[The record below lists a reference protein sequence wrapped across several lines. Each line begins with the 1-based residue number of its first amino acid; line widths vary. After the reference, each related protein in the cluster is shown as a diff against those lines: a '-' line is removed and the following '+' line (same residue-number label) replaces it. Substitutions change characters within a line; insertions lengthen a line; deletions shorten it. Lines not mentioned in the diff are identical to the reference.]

1 MSTQTS
7 HNNADVLEKATD
19 FIWRS
24 ARLLD
29 RLRFQYLFQN
39 GSLEPVLTALKTF
52 QNEDG
57 GFGNSLEPDLRAP
70 ISLPVPTWSAL
81 VVMDQIDHLDEAM
94 AQQACDYL
102 MTITTEEGG
111 VPFILPAGQQYPHAF
126 WWGSDDYSAGLNPTG
141 GLVGLL
147 NKLGVQHPWLE
158 RATEFVWKKIDALE
172 ATSEY
177 EINNVFS
184 FLESVPDRDRAQQAM
199 KRVGPKLFEQNLV
212 ALDPK
217 AEGTVHFLL
226 DYAPYPNSIARQLFD
241 DDVIEQHL
249 DAVIEAQDEDGG
261 WSFNFDGWNDMT
273 TLEWRGWMTV
283 GNLLTL
289 RKNGR
294 L

>member
-1 MSTQTS
+1 
-7 HNNADVLEKATD
+7 
-19 FIWRS
+19 
-24 ARLLD
+24 
-29 RLRFQYLFQN
+29 
-39 GSLEPVLTALKTF
+39 VLTALRAF

-70 ISLPVPTWSAL
+70 VSLPVPTWSAL
-81 VVMDQIDHLDEAM
+81 VVMDQIDHVDQTI
-94 AQQACDYL
+94 AQQICDYL

-111 VPFILPAGQQYPHAF
+111 VPFILPTGQQHPHAP
-126 WWGSDDYSAGLNPTG
+126 WWGADDYSAGLNPTG

-147 NKLGVQHPWLE
+147 NKLGVQHPWIDH
-158 RATEFVWKKIDALE
+158 ATEYVWKKIDALD

-177 EINNVFS
+177 EIQNVFS

-217 AEGTVHFLL
+217 AEGTVHFPL
-226 DYAPYPNSIARQLFD
+226 DYAPFPNSIARQLFD
-241 DDVIEQHL
+241 DSVIQQHL
-249 DAVIEAQDEDGG
+249 DGIVKSQDDDGG
-261 WSFNFDGWNDMT
+261 WSFNFEGWNPMT

-289 RKNGR
+289 KKNGR